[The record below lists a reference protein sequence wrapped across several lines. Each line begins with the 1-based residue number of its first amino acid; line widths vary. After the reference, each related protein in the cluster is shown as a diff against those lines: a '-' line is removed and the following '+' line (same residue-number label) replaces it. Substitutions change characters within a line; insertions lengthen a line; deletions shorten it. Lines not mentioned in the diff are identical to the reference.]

1 MKALRPFF
9 KLSDNKWPLRDWLL
23 SNFPDDYENMTYVEP
38 FGGSVNLIFCKNRSK
53 FEVINDQNKE
63 LINIYRAMRD
73 EPSELIKKIISHKFT
88 VEDFEKAESRKVFD
102 DYLDEAANNIYL
114 RKTSKNGL
122 KNKFQKP
129 ANPTNWKSNI
139 KTITSYSKIMKNIY
153 ILNKNALEVIDTFN
167 SEDSFIYC
175 DPPYLHENKVSKIM
189 YNGEMTPETH
199 MELFRLLN
207 EFKGKVIL
215 SGCLSPLY
223 KRIYKN
229 WNMAKKRIDSGKT
242 KVTEI
247 IWKNF

>member
-1 MKALRPFF
+1 
-9 KLSDNKWPLRDWLL
+9 
-23 SNFPDDYENMTYVEP
+23 
-38 FGGSVNLIFCKNRSK
+38 
-53 FEVINDQNKE
+53 
-63 LINIYRAMRD
+63 
-73 EPSELIKKIISHKFT
+73 
-88 VEDFEKAESRKVFD
+88 
-102 DYLDEAANNIYL
+102 
-114 RKTSKNGL
+114 
-122 KNKFQKP
+122 
-129 ANPTNWKSNI
+129 
-139 KTITSYSKIMKNIY
+139 MKNIY
-153 ILNKNALEVIDTFN
+153 ILNKNALEIIDTFN